1 MPRPWRRRSRPRS
14 RPRSI
19 EIRPEWIMCV
29 SEELGVTHEVAA
41 RQIQEHM
48 PDWMAGP
55 AWSVSFVGYM
65 KQKLNGR
72 EDA

>member
-1 MPRPWRRRSRPRS
+1 
-14 RPRSI
+14 
-19 EIRPEWIMCV
+19 MCV